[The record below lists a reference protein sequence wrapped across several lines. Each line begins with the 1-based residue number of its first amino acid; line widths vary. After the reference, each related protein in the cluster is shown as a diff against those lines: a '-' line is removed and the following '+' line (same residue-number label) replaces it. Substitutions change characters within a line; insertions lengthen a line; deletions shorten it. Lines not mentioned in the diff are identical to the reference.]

1 MRSGIDTVNPS
12 TKKYHMK
19 VIITGSTG
27 MVGRST
33 LNECLRNEKVE
44 QVLIVNRKR
53 LGLVHPKLTEV
64 IHADFTNFSPLV
76 DHFKEYDACFHCM
89 GVSSIGMDESQFNTL
104 TFGITKSLADACFT
118 ASSSMVMNYVSGTGT
133 DSTEKGKTMWAR
145 VKGKTENYILNKG
158 FKDAYM
164 FRLGVLLPEDGI
176 KSSTG
181 WYRIMYVIMAPL
193 FPVLKRMMSVTVSSL
208 FGKAMIN
215 TLLYSQPNK
224 HLENKDINA
233 LAHK

>member
-1 MRSGIDTVNPS
+1 
-12 TKKYHMK
+12 
-19 VIITGSTG
+19 

-44 QVLIVNRKR
+44 HVLIVNRKR

-64 IHADFTNFSPLV
+64 IHADFMDFSPLV
-76 DHFKEYDACFHCM
+76 DQFKEYNACFHCM
-89 GVSSIGMDESQFNTL
+89 GVSSIGMNEALFNKL
-104 TFGITKSLADACFT
+104 TFKITKSLADVCF
-118 ASSSMVMNYVSGTGT
+118 AANSSMVMNYVSGTGT
-133 DSTEKGKTMWAR
+133 DSTEEGKTMWAR

-164 FRLGVLLPEDGI
+164 FRLGALLPEDGI

-193 FPVLKRMMSVTVSSL
+193 FPILRRMKSITVSSL
-208 FGKAMIN
+208 FGRAMIN
-215 TLLYSQPNK
+215 TLLYPQPNK

-233 LAHK
+233 LANK

>member
-1 MRSGIDTVNPS
+1 
-12 TKKYHMK
+12 
-19 VIITGSTG
+19 

-44 QVLIVNRKR
+44 HVLIVNRKR

-64 IHADFTNFSPLV
+64 IHADFMDFSPLV
-76 DHFKEYDACFHCM
+76 DQFKEYDACFHCM
-89 GVSSIGMDESQFNTL
+89 GVSSIGMNEALFNNL
-104 TFGITKSLADACFT
+104 TFDITKSLADVCF
-118 ASSSMVMNYVSGTGT
+118 AANSSMVMNYVSGTGT
-133 DSTEKGKTMWAR
+133 DSTEEGKTMWAR

-164 FRLGVLLPEDGI
+164 FRLGALLPEDGI

-193 FPVLKRMMSVTVSSL
+193 FPILRRMKSITVSSL
-208 FGKAMIN
+208 FCRAMIN
-215 TLLYSQPNK
+215 TLLYPQPNK

-233 LAHK
+233 LANK

>member
-1 MRSGIDTVNPS
+1 
-12 TKKYHMK
+12 
-19 VIITGSTG
+19 

-33 LNECLRNEKVE
+33 LNECLRNKNVE
-44 QVLIVNRKR
+44 HVLIVNRKR
-53 LGLVHPKLTEV
+53 VGLVHPKLTEV
-64 IHADFTNFSPLV
+64 IHADFMDFSPLV

-104 TFGITKSLADACFT
+104 TFDITKSLADTCF
-118 ASSSMVMNYVSGTGT
+118 AANSSIVMNYVSGTGT
-133 DSTEKGKTMWAR
+133 DSTEKGSTMWAR
-145 VKGKTENYILNKG
+145 VKGKTENYILNRG
-158 FKDAYM
+158 FKDGYM
-164 FRLGVLLPEDGI
+164 FRLGILLPEDGI

-193 FPVLKRMMSVTVSSL
+193 FPVLRRMESVTVSSL

-215 TLLYSQPNK
+215 TLLYPQSNK

>member
-1 MRSGIDTVNPS
+1 
-12 TKKYHMK
+12 
-19 VIITGSTG
+19 

-33 LNECLRNEKVE
+33 LNECLRNNNVAH
-44 QVLIVNRKR
+44 VLIVNRKR

-64 IHADFTNFSPLV
+64 IHADFMDFSPLV

-104 TFGITKSLADACFT
+104 TFDITKSLADTCF
-118 ASSSMVMNYVSGTGT
+118 AANSSIVMNYVSGTGT
-133 DSTEKGKTMWAR
+133 DSTEKGSTMWAR
-145 VKGKTENYILNKG
+145 VKGKTENYILNRG
-158 FKDAYM
+158 FKDGYM
-164 FRLGVLLPEDGI
+164 FRLGILLPEDGI

-193 FPVLKRMMSVTVSSL
+193 FPVLRRMESVTVSSL

-215 TLLYSQPNK
+215 TLLYPQSNK

>member
-1 MRSGIDTVNPS
+1 
-12 TKKYHMK
+12 
-19 VIITGSTG
+19 

-33 LNECLRNEKVE
+33 LNECLRNKNVE
-44 QVLIVNRKR
+44 HVLIVNRKR
-53 LGLVHPKLTEV
+53 VGLVHPKLTEV
-64 IHADFTNFSPLV
+64 IHADFMDFSPLV

-104 TFGITKSLADACFT
+104 TFDITKSLADTCF
-118 ASSSMVMNYVSGTGT
+118 AANSSIVMNYVSGTGT
-133 DSTEKGKTMWAR
+133 DSTEKGSTMWAR
-145 VKGKTENYILNKG
+145 VKGKTENYILNRG
-158 FKDAYM
+158 FKDGYM
-164 FRLGVLLPEDGI
+164 FRLGILLPEDGI

-193 FPVLKRMMSVTVSSL
+193 FPVLRRMESVTVSSL

-215 TLLYSQPNK
+215 TLLYPQSNK
-224 HLENKDINA
+224 HRENKDINA